1 MSLFESYLSLGFS
14 HISDLGGYDHILFL
28 VALCAVYRVKQWKN
42 VLILV
47 TAFTIGHSISL
58 AIATLGKMNLSSE
71 MSFLGATFSGSQL
84 IEFLIPVT
92 IALTAIFN
100 IFQHTGEL
108 TQKEMRIQYLMASGF
123 GLIHGLGFSNY
134 LQALLGRE
142 ESLFTPLLAFNIGLE
157 LGQIMIVAII
167 VGIGYIFLNLLKA
180 PMRDWAMFV
189 SGIAFGVALLLMA
202 DTKFW

>member
-28 VALCAVYRVKQWKN
+28 VALCAVYRITQWKDI
-42 VLILV
+42 LILV

-58 AIATLGKMNLSSE
+58 AIATLTKLNLSAQFSL
-71 MSFLGATFSGSQL
+71 LGLPVTGSQL

-100 IFQHTGEL
+100 YFQKTGEL
-108 TQKEMRIQYLMASGF
+108 TRKEMRLQYLMAMGF

-142 ESLFTPLLAFNIGLE
+142 ESLFSPLLAFNIGLE

-167 VGIGYIFLNLLKA
+167 VGIGYVFLNLLKT

-189 SGIAFGVALLLMA
+189 SGIAFGVAILLMA
-202 DTKFW
+202 ETKFW